1 MPWKPANGYHAIER
15 ATVSILFKEALTQ
28 HAQLHAINFLVS
40 KAASLGLSET
50 VILAPPL
57 QINVV
62 QSGNAPSPIPQ
73 VLGPPPGR
81 AVRKTESGRV
91 IEEAILTDGALTF
104 STFTYKRWADF
115 KDRFEA
121 LIPHVLSVVSST
133 TALAEVRLEYW
144 DRFDRQSSSEDDAPL
159 TNPRSSLIGS
169 TVRANTGSWHSH
181 VGYFTNL
188 RPNLRTLVNA
198 NIDSIAS
205 MKHHPQIFSGN
216 VNGQARIYTMAS
228 VQHTQ
233 GENFFADWATIAGE
247 LEKVHHMLKS
257 VLADIIHPEIAT
269 AINLNAQPLVV
280 D

>member
-28 HAQLHAINFLVS
+28 HAQSQAVNVLTS
-40 KAASLGLSET
+40 KAAALGLSE
-50 VILAPPL
+50 VMVLAPPV

-62 QSGNAPSPIPQ
+62 QAGNAPSPIPQ

-81 AVRKTESGRV
+81 AVRKTESGRA

-104 STFTYKRWADF
+104 STFTYKRWTDF

-121 LIPHVLSVVSST
+121 LMPHVLSIVSST

-144 DRFDRQSSSEDDAPL
+144 DRFDRQSSSADDAPL
-159 TNPRSSLIGS
+159 TNPDSSLIGT
-169 TVRANTGSWHSH
+169 TVRTNAGSWHSH
-181 VGYFTNL
+181 VGYFTDL
-188 RPNLRTLVNA
+188 RPNVRTLVNA

-205 MKHHPQIFSGN
+205 MKHHPQSFSGN

-233 GENFFADWATIAGE
+233 EGSFFADWSIIVGE

-269 AINLNAQPLVV
+269 AINLNAQPLVM